1 MGTLNRREFSKVTLL
16 AGMGFCLSAPLS
28 RLYANKKSNDTSLEA
43 SVFVRIASDSTVLVI
58 VPKSEMGQGITTVAA
73 MLVAEELGVDPVK
86 IVVESASYTREKS
99 KSIGNQNTGGSTS
112 VKDIWEPLRHAG
124 AVAREMLL
132 TAGAEKFNIDKTLCR
147 ISSGYFTT
155 KGDRRCTIGELV
167 EIASKLAVPRSINLK
182 SENYQVLGKNVNRV
196 DGSQVVNGTRVF
208 SIDYK
213 LEGMLYA
220 SVERC
225 PHFGGKVESFDG
237 STVKAIDGVV
247 DVVEVQKTGAGSQ
260 VRSGVAI
267 VGKNYWTV
275 EKARKHLTI
284 KWDEPVDGGENSDQ
298 LSKQMFDLVSAAGRK
313 IKEVGEPFDVVN
325 AVGHVVTAQYEV
337 PFVSHAQMEPMNCIA
352 HVEPD
357 KVTIWGPLQ
366 FPEWAVMGI
375 SRALGVKADT
385 VTIHVLPIGGGF
397 GRRINFDYAVEAA
410 LLSQKVNAPVKV
422 IWTREDDF
430 RRGFYRPAAV
440 HRMYSELDEIGNP
453 KTWYHHLVSTTIN
466 VWGNSSDPSNETL
479 GGLAGD
485 LVYSVPQMRTE
496 YSGAKSLVNR
506 GWWRSVE
513 YSFNIFAVESFIDE
527 LAHAAKKDPLEYRL
541 NLIKKRN
548 PFDVTHPFWG
558 TKTYDPARHA
568 RVLETVKAKADWMKN
583 KKRSQGVATYCH
595 FGLDAYIALVA
606 EVIPANGLAFTV
618 KKIIAIVDAGMII
631 NPLGAKA
638 QIEGGILFGL
648 SAAMKEQITI
658 SDGAVVEGNF
668 DKYYTLRMKE
678 APEIDIVFEQGS
690 GKPGGLGE
698 LAVPV
703 VAPAVANAIFAATG
717 MRRRRLPLM
726 GGKSE

>member
-1 MGTLNRREFSKVTLL
+1 
-16 AGMGFCLSAPLS
+16 
-28 RLYANKKSNDTSLEA
+28 
-43 SVFVRIASDSTVLVI
+43 
-58 VPKSEMGQGITTVAA
+58 
-73 MLVAEELGVDPVK
+73 
-86 IVVESASYTREKS
+86 
-99 KSIGNQNTGGSTS
+99 
-112 VKDIWEPLRHAG
+112 IWEPLRHAG

-132 TAGAEKFNIDKTLCR
+132 NAGAEKFNIDKTLCR

-155 KGDRRCTIGELV
+155 KDERRCTIGELI
-167 EIASKLAVPRSINLK
+167 EIASKLEVPPRADLK
-182 SENYQVLGKNVNRV
+182 TEDFEVLGRNVKRV

-213 LEGMLYA
+213 VEGMLYA

-237 STVKAIDGVV
+237 STVKAIDGIV

-284 KWDEPVDGGENSDQ
+284 KWDEPVDGGENSNQ

-313 IKEVGEPFDVVN
+313 VKEVGEPFDIVN
-325 AVGHVVTAQYEV
+325 AAGYVVTAQYEV

-385 VTIHVLPIGGGF
+385 ITVHVLPIGGGF

-410 LLSQKVNAPVKV
+410 LISQKVNAPVKV

-430 RRGFYRPAAV
+430 RHGFYRPAAV
-440 HRMYSELDEIGNP
+440 HRMHAELDEIGNP

-466 VWGNSSDPSNETL
+466 VWGNSSDASNETL

-527 LAHAAKKDPLEYRL
+527 LAHAAKKDPVEYRL

-658 SDGAVVEGNF
+658 SDGAVLEGNF

-726 GGKSE
+726 GRKSE

>member
-1 MGTLNRREFSKVTLL
+1 
-16 AGMGFCLSAPLS
+16 
-28 RLYANKKSNDTSLEA
+28 
-43 SVFVRIASDSTVLVI
+43 
-58 VPKSEMGQGITTVAA
+58 
-73 MLVAEELGVDPVK
+73 
-86 IVVESASYTREKS
+86 
-99 KSIGNQNTGGSTS
+99 
-112 VKDIWEPLRHAG
+112 
-124 AVAREMLL
+124 
-132 TAGAEKFNIDKTLCR
+132 
-147 ISSGYFTT
+147 
-155 KGDRRCTIGELV
+155 
-167 EIASKLAVPRSINLK
+167 
-182 SENYQVLGKNVNRV
+182 
-196 DGSQVVNGTRVF
+196 VNGTRVF

-430 RRGFYRPAAV
+430 RHGFYRPAAV

-466 VWGNSSDPSNETL
+466 VWGNSSDASNETL

-485 LVYSVPQMRTE
+485 LVYPVPQIRTE
-496 YSGAKSLVNR
+496 YSAAKSLVNR

-527 LAHAAKKDPLEYRL
+527 LAHAAKKDPVEYRL

-717 MRRRRLPLM
+717 MRRRRLPLV
-726 GGKSE
+726 GRKSE